1 MKHFKTESGEIRAID
16 NGQESLIKPEWKELT
31 AEQLAA
37 ELAPTAEQ
45 LKAAEIAKIEARLK
59 EIDALSIRPLRAV
72 AAGTAEQF
80 DTDKLKALEDER
92 AQLALALTALNA
104 G

>member
-1 MKHFKTESGEIRAID
+1 MKYFKTENGEIRAID
-16 NGQESLIKPEWKELT
+16 AGKESLIEPQWQELT
-31 AEQLAA
+31 ADQLAT

-45 LKAAEIAKIEARLK
+45 VKAAGIAKIEARLK

-80 DTDKLKALEDER
+80 DTDKLKALEAER
-92 AQLALALTALNA
+92 EQLALDLAALNA